1 MKTLTDFEHQNQ
13 ERLNA
18 LVESISWQDTLL
30 KTIDTLASLQKE
42 LIRYL
47 AHDKPDIQNLTSR
60 IAESEILFALIKEMR
75 GVPVS
80 VEEKKELFVNKLYE
94 KAVG

>member
-1 MKTLTDFEHQNQ
+1 MKNTTDFNTQDK
-13 ERLNA
+13 LNTLA
-18 LVESISWQDTLL
+18 DNISWQDTLL

-42 LIRYL
+42 LVRYL

-94 KAVG
+94 KAVV

>member
-1 MKTLTDFEHQNQ
+1 MKTSTEFNAQ
-13 ERLNA
+13 EKLYA
-18 LVESISWQDTLL
+18 LADNISWQDTLL